1 MFREE
6 LRIHKIAKPA
16 TMKTKFKFFMKIFI
30 SVDFET
36 VFNRPK
42 LVKDSHSCLKHELHY
57 ALPLMM
63 PFLSL
68 MLQTARFKRDH
79 L

>member
-36 VFNRPK
+36 VFNRTSSK
-42 LVKDSHSCLKHELHY
+42 KIRTHV
-57 ALPLMM
+57 
-63 PFLSL
+63 
-68 MLQTARFKRDH
+68 
-79 L
+79 